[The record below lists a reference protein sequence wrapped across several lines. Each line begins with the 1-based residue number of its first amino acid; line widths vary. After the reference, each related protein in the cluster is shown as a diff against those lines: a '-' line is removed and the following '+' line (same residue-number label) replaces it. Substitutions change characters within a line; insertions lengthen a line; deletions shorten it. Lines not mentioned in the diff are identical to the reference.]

1 MPAER
6 SRDGGAHAVHG
17 PCGEAWE
24 EVGLENAKRNQFM
37 CSVVYVS
44 ENG

>member
-1 MPAER
+1 MPSTAPR
-6 SRDGGAHAVHG
+6 GG
-17 PCGEAWE
+17 AWE
-24 EVGLENAKRNQFM
+24 EVGLENPNRIQFM

>member
-1 MPAER
+1 MPSIAPR
-6 SRDGGAHAVHG
+6 GG
-17 PCGEAWE
+17 AWE
-24 EVGLENAKRNQFM
+24 EVGLENANRIQFM